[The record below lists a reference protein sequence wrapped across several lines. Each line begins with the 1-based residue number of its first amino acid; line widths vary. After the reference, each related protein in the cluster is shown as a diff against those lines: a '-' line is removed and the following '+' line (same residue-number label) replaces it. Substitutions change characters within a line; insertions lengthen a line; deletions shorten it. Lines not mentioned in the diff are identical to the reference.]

1 MDISFEPLATGV
13 QVTIVI
19 QSDFITQLQ
28 VEWNLL
34 GIYCRFIIKL
44 FFSIL
49 TSAKIIPEDNKNT
62 TEEEME

>member
-34 GIYCRFIIKL
+34 GIHCRFIIKL

-49 TSAKIIPEDNKNT
+49 TSAKIIELNYSRR
-62 TEEEME
+62 